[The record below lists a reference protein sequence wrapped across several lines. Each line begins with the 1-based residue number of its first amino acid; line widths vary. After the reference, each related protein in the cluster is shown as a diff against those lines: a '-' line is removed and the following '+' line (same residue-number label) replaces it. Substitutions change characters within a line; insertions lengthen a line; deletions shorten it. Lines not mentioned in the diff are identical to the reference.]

1 MRISTGQIYG
11 SALGAVLEQQV
22 RLQRTQQQIATG
34 KRIASPSDDPAGAAN
49 LVGLKESMRITRQYQ
64 ENISAA
70 RTQLQQEE
78 ATLASIRQ
86 VLDRVRELAL
96 GAANAA
102 LGESDRRAIAV
113 EMAQRISD
121 LEGLANT
128 VSPTGEYLFAGY
140 QGRTRPFAVAPDGT
154 AAYYGDEGQR
164 FVQIGD
170 NRLVAVND
178 PGASLFMDIPRG
190 NGRFAALAGADN
202 AGTGVIDPGSVT
214 AGYRGASY
222 RVGFPVT
229 TAATPAL
236 TFNDDGANDD
246 PVYTLTINGV
256 QVYQVAASGTPAATL
271 DELADEINQHV
282 GATGVRAVVAN
293 GELMLMA
300 ENPAVGDI
308 EVTETLSAVSDGALD
323 MVTGYFGSVLSGD
336 EPSASI
342 VYPSGAAE
350 RYVAIDAQGQV
361 VASGV
366 YASGQQIAFGGVQ
379 TSISGQPRQ
388 GDMFHIEPAGRQNVF
403 ATIGEF
409 IGVLESGATGA
420 RLENAVNSFL
430 TGIDQAMEKVS
441 MARAGVG
448 GRLNALDTQEQVN
461 EDTLL
466 RLDTARSAL
475 EDLDYASAISD
486 FTRQMMAL
494 QAAYSS
500 FSQMQGLSLFSY
512 MR

>member
-1 MRISTGQIYG
+1 MRISTGQIYR

-22 RLQRTQQQIATG
+22 TLQRTQQQIATG
-34 KRIASPSDDPAGAAN
+34 KRIASPADDPAGAAN
-49 LVGLKESMRITRQYQ
+49 LVGLKESMQITRQYQ
-64 ENISAA
+64 GNISAA

-78 ATLASIRQ
+78 ATLASIRL

-102 LGESDRRAIAV
+102 LGDSDRRAIAV

-128 VSPTGEYLFAGY
+128 VSPSGEYLFAGY
-140 QGRTRPFAVAPDGT
+140 QGKTRPFAVEPGGA

-178 PGASLFMDIPRG
+178 PGVGLFMDIPRG
-190 NGRFAALAGADN
+190 NGRFAALAAPEN
-202 AGTGVIDPGSVT
+202 AGSGVIDPGSVT
-214 AGYRGASY
+214 GGYNGASY
-222 RVGFPVT
+222 SIGFPVT
-229 TAATPAL
+229 TTAAAAL
-236 TFNDDGANDD
+236 AFNDDGANDD

-256 QVYQVAASGTPAATL
+256 QVYQVAASGAPAATL
-271 DELADEINQHV
+271 DDLAGEINQHV
-282 GATGVRAVVAN
+282 GASGVRAVVAN

-300 ENPAVGDI
+300 ENPSVGDI

-323 MVTGYFGSVLSGD
+323 SVTGYFGSVLTGD

-342 VYPSGAAE
+342 VYPTGIAE
-350 RYVAIDAQGQV
+350 RYVAVDAQGQV
-361 VASGV
+361 VASGTF
-366 YASGQQIAFGGVQ
+366 ADGAQIAFTGVQ
-379 TSISGQPRQ
+379 TRISGQPRQ
-388 GDMFHIEPAGRQNVF
+388 GDMFHIEPSGRQSVF

-409 IGVLESGATGA
+409 IGVLESGARGA
-420 RLENAVNSFL
+420 SLENAVAGFL
-430 TGIDQAMEKVS
+430 TGIDQAMERIS
-441 MARAGVG
+441 MARAEVG
-448 GRLNALDTQEQVN
+448 GRLNALDTQQEVN